1 MANFTIHT
9 KDTAPE
15 ASKELLEKME
25 GAYGFIPN
33 LGGVMAESP
42 SMIGSLMALAMNF
55 TKSTLSP
62 VEQQVVAIAT
72 SAYNGC
78 AYCVASHTM
87 AAKKARMSDQALDAV
102 RTGGVI
108 ADDTKLE
115 TLHHFTRLMVERR
128 GWADDGEVQAMLDAG
143 YSQQNILDVI
153 VGITMKTLTNYTNH
167 VVKTPL
173 NDAYEPGKWDMSM
186 YKQAAE

>member
-1 MANFTIHT
+1 MVDFTIHT

-55 TKSTLSP
+55 GKGSLSP
-62 VEQQVVAIAT
+62 VEQQVVAISV

-78 AYCVASHTM
+78 AYCVASHSM
-87 AAKKARMSDQALDAV
+87 AAKKARMSDQALEAV

-108 ADDTKLE
+108 EDAKLE
-115 TLHHFTRLMVERR
+115 ALHTFTKIMVEKR
-128 GWADDGEVQAMLDAG
+128 GWASDAEVQAVIDAG
-143 YSQQNILDVI
+143 YTQQNILDVN

-167 VVKTPL
+167 IVKTPL
-173 NDAYEPGKWDMSM
+173 NEAYEPAKWDTSM
-186 YKQAAE
+186 YREAAE

>member
-1 MANFTIHT
+1 MADFTIHNEQ
-9 KDTAPE
+9 TAPE
-15 ASKELLEKME
+15 ASRELLAKMK

-33 LGGVMAESP
+33 LGGAMAESP
-42 SMIGSLMALAMNF
+42 AMLGSLMALAMNF
-55 TKSTLSP
+55 TKSSLSP

-78 AYCVASHTM
+78 GYCVASHSM
-87 AAKKARMSDQALDAV
+87 AAKKAQMSDQALEAV

-108 ADDTKLE
+108 DDAKLE
-115 TLHHFTRLMVERR
+115 ALHRFTRTVVEKR
-128 GWADDGEVQAMLDAG
+128 GWASDDEVQALLDAG
-143 YSQQNILDVI
+143 YTQANLLDAI

-167 VVKTPL
+167 IVHTPL
-173 NDAYEPGKWDMSM
+173 NEAYEPQKWEPAM